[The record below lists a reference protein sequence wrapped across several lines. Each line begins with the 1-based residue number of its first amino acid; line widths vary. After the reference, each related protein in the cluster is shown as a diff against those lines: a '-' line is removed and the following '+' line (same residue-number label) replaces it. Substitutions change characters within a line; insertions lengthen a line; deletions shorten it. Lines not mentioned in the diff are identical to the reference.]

1 MYMVCFMFSVC
12 IMALTMLWGATLG
25 GFGTVGFFLQLAL
38 VIYLIFMS
46 LRNKITDI
54 KAQIFPEKE
63 TSERKSYT
71 LFLTLGVVVVTYMN
85 HFLFKIGYA
94 NLSPKLIELLTG
106 WGLLLWGLITI
117 GFINMIFKQ
126 VVLTYYFAKYAERFR
141 VDLGFSNIQWYGE
154 KKAQKIKQ
162 RELKNKN
169 K

>member
-1 MYMVCFMFSVC
+1 M
-12 IMALTMLWGATLG
+12 
-25 GFGTVGFFLQLAL
+25 GFFLQLAL